1 MRRLSVSLLLLFTGA
16 FTFAQ
21 TSGNPPLFGNSSTS
35 QKAADSV
42 VLYTSRPEDTGC
54 PVGFFASRRAIGQIM
69 SAGEARQAGPGQGL
83 HLILDRLTEPAIERI
98 EITVHGVSSKARIL
112 PAGPPPEDVSK
123 TFEFTRQP
131 GSSSLS
137 DADVW
142 MQNVGS
148 LSRVDLI
155 SIRYA
160 DGTAWH
166 TTEDLKCRAV
176 PSNFLLIGSK

>member
-42 VLYTSRPEDTGC
+42 VLYANRPDNTGC
-54 PVGFFASRRAIGQIM
+54 PIGFFATRQGTGHAM
-69 SAGEARQAGPGQGL
+69 SASETGQAGPAQGL
-83 HLILDRLTEPAIERI
+83 HLVLDRLTEPAIERI

-137 DADVW
+137 NADVW
-142 MQNVGS
+142 MHNVGS

-166 TTEDLKCRAV
+166 TTEYLKCRAV